1 MLRLRIPTSVSPYQ
15 PLGASAVS
23 DLLLLT
29 LRLRRHIIL
38 QPSFSVVVRL
48 WLGHSSCHTCNFSWR
63 TTATLPGAATVSGL
77 AAQFSRV
84 PLCCGGVGMR
94 SGSSQEQHG
103 AVMHGKSF
111 VILHMKTLYRALCCA
126 FIGDEGGKVWFQT
139 AGACNVQ
146 SHSKIRRRAK
156 LEASIYFWTPRGNI
170 LHCFL
175 VWDVALF
182 DLHRDAIAA
191 FPGSLVSDWT
201 VALNTWNKNRYLED
215 SGWREDT
222 TERARMAQTP
232 RRPDK
237 REKFDL
243 DIMALETINLEEV
256 VKD

>member
-1 MLRLRIPTSVSPYQ
+1 M
-15 PLGASAVS
+15 
-23 DLLLLT
+23 
-29 LRLRRHIIL
+29 
-38 QPSFSVVVRL
+38 
-48 WLGHSSCHTCNFSWR
+48 
-63 TTATLPGAATVSGL
+63 
-77 AAQFSRV
+77 
-84 PLCCGGVGMR
+84 
-94 SGSSQEQHG
+94 
-103 AVMHGKSF
+103 
-111 VILHMKTLYRALCCA
+111 
-126 FIGDEGGKVWFQT
+126 
-139 AGACNVQ
+139 
-146 SHSKIRRRAK
+146 
-156 LEASIYFWTPRGNI
+156 
-170 LHCFL
+170 HCFL

-237 REKFDL
+237 REKVDL